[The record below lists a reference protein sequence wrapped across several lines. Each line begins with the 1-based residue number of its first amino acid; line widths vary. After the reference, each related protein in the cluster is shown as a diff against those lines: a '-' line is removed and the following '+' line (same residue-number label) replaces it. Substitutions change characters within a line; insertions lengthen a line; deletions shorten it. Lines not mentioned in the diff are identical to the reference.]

1 MKNFDF
7 EMAKKGCPVVD
18 LCGSDVDIIKWDA
31 TGDYPI
37 VALLTEDNGEQIAV
51 QCDTKG
57 CRIEDGKQYLFMKTA
72 TKYLNIYTTTYEY
85 VANELEARFFDSE
98 EEASKDAEAR
108 AEKGIELVES
118 RVVEYF
124 DRNKK

>member
-1 MKNFDF
+1 MKNFDL

-18 LCGSDVDIIKWDA
+18 PDGVDVEILKWDA
-31 TGDYPI
+31 KGAYPI
-37 VALLTEDNGEQIAV
+37 IALFTERNEQYAV
-51 QCDTKG
+51 QCNNDG
-57 CRIEDGKQYLFMKTA
+57 CRIEDRDQFLYMKTA
-72 TKYLNIYTTTYEY
+72 TKYVNIYTTTYEY

-98 EEASKDAEAR
+98 EEAMKDAEER